1 MAFKM
6 LVRKGFLLVA
16 MFHAAWVIRL
26 LLTVKRSLI
35 PIKIPGAEGNRIGR
49 VIILDSSPP
58 KPPNDSSDP
67 FNKSFGEKNS
77 GHVVDTNRGKN
88 QLDVGEFAS
97 MVKLVGF
104 NSGEFGTEL
113 VDNEVISFI
122 PIPVTKDHG
131 VAKVHSIRK

>member
-1 MAFKM
+1 MSDQTF
-6 LVRKGFLLVA
+6 VDS
-16 MFHAAWVIRL
+16 
-26 LLTVKRSLI
+26 VKVSDSEPPILFGLI
-35 PIKIPGAEGNRIGR
+35 DIFPGAEGNRIGR

-58 KPPNDSSDP
+58 KLPNDSIDL
-67 FNKSFGEKNS
+67 FNKRFGEKNS

-88 QLDVGEFAS
+88 RLDVGESAS

-122 PIPVTKDHG
+122 PISVTKDHG